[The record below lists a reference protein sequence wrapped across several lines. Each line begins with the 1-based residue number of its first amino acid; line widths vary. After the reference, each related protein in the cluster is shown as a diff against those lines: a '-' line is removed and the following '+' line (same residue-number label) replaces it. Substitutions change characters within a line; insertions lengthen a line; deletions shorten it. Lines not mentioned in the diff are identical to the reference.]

1 MPKICAGIVTY
12 NPEIELLKKNINSI
26 ISQVDCLIVVDNGS
40 KNIFEISCLLNN
52 RNIFLIDNKD
62 NLGIAKALNQLCD
75 CAFEKNF
82 DWIITLDQDS
92 ISPSDLV
99 CNLSKYISDK
109 IAIIAPNIVYKN
121 NESFSDMRNE
131 GVEEAEWVIT
141 SASLTNLKI
150 WKSLGG
156 FDEILF
162 IDGVD
167 RDYGIRATKAGYK
180 VIKCYDVKLLH
191 ELGSLKCR
199 RRFGRT
205 IYVTNHSALRKY
217 YMVRNAIYLDK
228 KHRESLAQKYI
239 MKNIIKTILYEKDKI
254 EKMDS
259 ILKGIK
265 DGIELAKE
273 YKQ

>member
-1 MPKICAGIVTY
+1 MAGICAGIVTY
-12 NPEIELLKKNINSI
+12 NPNVDLLIRNIESVIN
-26 ISQVDCLIVVDNGS
+26 QVERVVIVDNGS
-40 KNIFEISCLLNN
+40 KNIEEIKSDIGYSGIIWVENSEN
-52 RNIFLIDNKD
+52 M
-62 NLGIAKALNQLCD
+62 GIAKALNQLCESALENH
-75 CAFEKNF
+75 CE
-82 DWIITLDQDS
+82 WILTLDQDS
-92 ISPSDLV
+92 ISPDGLIDELARHINENV
-99 CNLSKYISDK
+99 
-109 IAIIAPNIVYKN
+109 AIVAPNIVYKN
-121 NESFSDMRNE
+121 NENYADKISA
-131 GVEEAEWVIT
+131 GIKYVEWVIT

-191 ELGSLKCR
+191 ELGNLECR

>member
-1 MPKICAGIVTY
+1 MHKICAGIVTF
-12 NPEIELLKKNINSI
+12 NPELDLLTKNIDSI
-26 ISQVDCLIVVDNGS
+26 INQVNCLIVVDNGS
-40 KNIFEISCLLNN
+40 KDYAEAKKILQE
-52 RNIFLIDNKD
+52 RNIIIIKNNE
-62 NLGIAKALNQLCD
+62 NLGIAKALNQLCKK
-75 CAFEKNF
+75 AEELNY
-82 DWIITLDQDS
+82 DWILTLDQDS
-92 ISPSDLV
+92 ISPESLV
-99 CNLSKYISDK
+99 LKLAENIKDDV
-109 IAIIAPNIVYKN
+109 AIIAPNIIYKN
-121 NESFSDMRNE
+121 NESFSDKNTHGIKE
-131 GVEEAEWVIT
+131 VEWVIT

-191 ELGSLKCR
+191 ELGNLECR